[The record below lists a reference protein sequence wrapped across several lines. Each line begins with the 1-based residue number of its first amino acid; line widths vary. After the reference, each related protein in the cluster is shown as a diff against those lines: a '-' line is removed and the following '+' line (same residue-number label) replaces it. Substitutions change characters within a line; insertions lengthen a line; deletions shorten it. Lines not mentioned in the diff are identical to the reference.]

1 MTQPT
6 YTDDFL
12 PEKKPSNTIY
22 LSIYEG
28 KLCQRR
34 GRPAAGFR
42 EYISQNPKSEGKISY
57 IKEFDH
63 IEGYVTGFERKERET
78 LDKKKYMVARIT
90 FTSPSGRE
98 AILETGIRNDFVARF
113 AKCCENIDFQKRLYI
128 RAFAEP
134 GTANTGIM
142 FKQDGE
148 KIAQKY
154 TVENPNGLPQWE
166 KDPIS
171 GDWDTREYW
180 KFLFNIIASKIPEFE
195 RVKQLL
201 ADYQEQPVVD
211 DNGNGSHVEE
221 EHEDAAVPS
230 EYTDDIPF

>member
-1 MTQPT
+1 MTQPS

-12 PEKKPSNTIY
+12 PERKPNNTIF

-34 GRPAAGFR
+34 ATPMEGYR
-42 EYISQNPKSEGKISY
+42 EYVSQNERSKGKIVY

-63 IEGYVTGFERKERET
+63 IEGYVTGFERKEKES

-90 FTSPSGRE
+90 FTSPSGRK
-98 AILETGIRNDFVARF
+98 AVLETGIRNDFVARF

-166 KDPIS
+166 KDTNS

-201 ADYQEQPVVD
+201 ADCQEQPVPD
-211 DNGNGSHVEE
+211 ENGNHVEE

-230 EYTDDIPF
+230 QYDDSIPF